1 MRMTFITWVLV
12 LVLSPTNLGTVGRAD
27 GVEDK
32 GLGHVNTLSLIF
44 IDILIM
50 FMFMFMTELIISRGT
65 SSKWWLEHGSE
76 TGINLTCFHGQQRA

>member
-1 MRMTFITWVLV
+1 MRMTFITWALV

-50 FMFMFMTELIISRGT
+50 FMFMTELIISRGT
-65 SSKWWLEHGSE
+65 SSKWWLGHGSE
-76 TGINLTCFHGQQRA
+76 TGINPTCFHGQQRA